1 MGEFGVY
8 EIIAGETLENRQC
21 ETKTNLE
28 PVNIYL
34 RELYKTN

>member
-8 EIIAGETLENRQC
+8 EIVADGTLENRQC
-21 ETKTNLE
+21 ETKTILE

-34 RELYKTN
+34 RESLC